1 MAHRWSTSHAR
12 DISILFVGDLMVFAG
27 SLWLALVARHFVAPN
42 AYQFFEHLIPF
53 SILFGLGLIVFMV
66 FGLYDRTIAF
76 FEHKLPNAVLEA
88 QLMNAAI
95 AVVFFFV
102 APIAIQPKTVL
113 ALYFVISTALIVVWR
128 LGVFR
133 VLDNARERIPAVVV
147 GTGADIDALAEVM
160 ERASHSTFSCAARV
174 DSAAPSA
181 REALHDALQTTRA
194 QTVLLDPRAH
204 ALRTELPQGVEC
216 IAADELYEALLSRV
230 PLSMTT
236 AATLAAH
243 AETRESR
250 VYGALKRSLDVAVSI
265 VFGIPSLVIYP
276 FVFCALKFQD
286 GGVLF
291 YKNVRVGRNGV
302 PITVLKFRSMS
313 GTDSGA
319 EALNS
324 KLVVTPFGRI
334 MRKTR
339 IDELPQLWNVLRGD
353 LSLIGPRPELPALVD
368 AYTRALP
375 LYDLRHSVTPGL
387 SGWAQVYHEGHPHHG
402 TNVDATAEK
411 LAYDLYYVK
420 HRSFMLDLM
429 IGLKTVRTLLTL
441 GGR

>member
-1 MAHRWSTSHAR
+1 MAHRWSRSHAR
-12 DISILFVGDLMVFAG
+12 DIIILFVGDLIVFAG

-53 SILFGLGLIVFMV
+53 SILFGLGLVVFMV

-133 VLDNARERIPAVVV
+133 LLDNARERTPAVVI
-147 GTGADIDALAEVM
+147 GTGSDIDALVDAM
-160 ERASHSTFSCAARV
+160 EHVSHSTLQCVARV
-174 DSAAPSA
+174 DSATPEVQRAI
-181 REALHDALQTTRA
+181 RRALETTRA
-194 QTVLLDPRAH
+194 TTVILDPRAH
-204 ALRTELPQGVEC
+204 ALRTELPPSVEC

-230 PLSMTT
+230 PLSMTSG
-236 AATLAAH
+236 AALAAL

-250 VYGALKRSLDVAVSI
+250 VYGALKRGLDIVVS
-265 VFGIPSLVIYP
+265 VVCGVPSLILYP
-276 FVFCALKFQD
+276 FIFCALKLQD

-291 YKNVRVGRNGV
+291 YQNVRVGRNGTH
-302 PITVLKFRSMS
+302 ITVLKFRSMS
-313 GTDSGA
+313 GTDSGV
-319 EALNS
+319 EALKS

-368 AYTRALP
+368 AYAKALP
-375 LYDLRHSVTPGL
+375 LYELRHTVTPGL

-420 HRSFMLDLM
+420 HRSFVLDLM
-429 IGLKTVRTLLTL
+429 IGLKTVRTLLSL

>member
-1 MAHRWSTSHAR
+1 MAHRWSRSHAR
-12 DISILFVGDLMVFAG
+12 DISILFVGDLVVFAG

-42 AYQFFEHLIPF
+42 AYQFFEHLLPF
-53 SILFGLGLIVFMV
+53 AILFGLGLVVFMV

-88 QLMNAAI
+88 QVMNAAI

-133 VLDNARERIPAVVV
+133 LLDTVRERTPAVLV
-147 GTGADIDALAEVM
+147 GTGPDIDALVEAM
-160 ERASHSTFSCAARV
+160 EHVSHSTLQCVMRV
-174 DSAAPSA
+174 DSTTPEARSA
-181 REALHDALQTTRA
+181 IRHALETTRA
-194 QTVLLDPRAH
+194 TIVILDPRAH
-204 ALRTELPQGVEC
+204 ALRAELPSSVEC

-230 PLSMTT
+230 PLSMTSGT
-236 AATLAAH
+236 TLAAL

-250 VYGALKRSLDVAVSI
+250 VYGALKRGLDIVVSI
-265 VFGIPSLVIYP
+265 VFGVPSLILYP
-276 FVFCALKFQD
+276 FIFCALKLQD

-291 YKNVRVGRNGV
+291 YQNVRVGRNGAH
-302 PITVLKFRSMS
+302 ITVLKFRSMS
-313 GTDSGA
+313 GTDSGV
-319 EALNS
+319 EALKS
-324 KLVVTPFGRI
+324 KLVVTPFGRV

-368 AYTRALP
+368 AYTEALP
-375 LYDLRHSVTPGL
+375 LYELRHTVTPGL

-429 IGLKTVRTLLTL
+429 IGLKTVRTLLSL